1 MLISLF
7 GPSRWQPTSTP
18 PLGPSIWPASTPPRY
33 GSLRS
38 GVPVLQQRAILGDVV
53 VVVTLDDDKTTK
65 LFAWISR
72 AFAGDQRYNNLM
84 LACA

>member
-1 MLISLF
+1 
-7 GPSRWQPTSTP
+7 
-18 PLGPSIWPASTPPRY
+18 
-33 GSLRS
+33 
-38 GVPVLQQRAILGDVV
+38 VPVLQQRAILGDVV
-53 VVVTLDDDKTTK
+53 VPTTLDDDKTTK